1 VTSPFARMVVPV
13 SLAGLLWFLVA
24 GLAPV
29 PRPAGAAPPG
39 PEAARQE
46 NEKTIYVGC
55 HLSDEDLVV
64 FTTSLAAAGRA
75 GPVLLSTPSTQPYLK
90 GFLAGFGAQKV
101 IPAGCS
107 APERAELESSLG
119 VKTEAELPWDHARPD
134 GLWHALSGK
143 AKRAVLCAPEPRPL
157 FLQAA
162 CLAGVL
168 KAPLCLLHGQQQ
180 ESNVVRQMLADAGT
194 REVFA
199 VGDLAVKLGVDLRKT
214 RVVALAGERDV
225 AACYLEHQRKHG
237 RIDTLVVANPAD
249 ISKHPGAM
257 SSLAPWIALQKR
269 AALLLT
275 NEAGDNT
282 AAIVAQ
288 ALTDERLDRVDNL
301 ILVASP
307 EAIPPEHRP
316 NPVPGKDAVI
326 DMEPLT
332 PTGSEPFSFSTG
344 RLFHADPG
352 MVMLTLA
359 REQLLAHKSTPS
371 QALVISNPAGGLP
384 LLEAFSRHTAKELQN
399 SGYQTT
405 TLFGEEVQK
414 DLVRRLLP
422 QQDIFLW
429 EGHHS
434 TLTKDYGLPDW
445 PEALQ
450 PSLVFLQSCLALC
463 EPDAVPLLQ
472 RGAVGVIGSS
482 TRTYSASG
490 GACSLAFFDAL
501 LYEDRSVGG
510 ALRQAK
516 NFLLAFT
523 LLKEQRLGEDA
534 KLRGASLR
542 SAWAFTLWGDPT
554 LQLPRQARP
563 AGALASVRHE
573 VHGNTIVLRQPDQ
586 AYGKIT
592 SSQYGACMLPNARL
606 AGLVHK
612 GETPSERQLA
622 SLCFAEI
629 PLPNAPP
636 GQKPMLSS
644 RVPGDRWVFCWDAR
658 RRCGYLLVMPR
669 PKDPADLRFHV
680 QWERTS

>member
-1 VTSPFARMVVPV
+1 MVVPV
-13 SLAGLLWFLVA
+13 SLAGLVLCLV
-24 GLAPV
+24 GGFAPGT
-29 PRPAGAAPPG
+29 RSSNAAPPAAQQ
-39 PEAARQE
+39 EA
-46 NEKTIYVGC
+46 EKNIWIAC
-55 HLSDEDLVV
+55 NLADDDLTV
-64 FTTSLAAAGRA
+64 FSTTLAASGHV
-75 GPVLLSTPSTQPYLK
+75 GTVLLGTPGTLPHFK
-90 GFLAGFGAQKV
+90 GFVDSFGAQKI
-101 IPAGCS
+101 IPVGCS
-107 APERAELESSLG
+107 SEEKADLEKSLD
-119 VKTEAELPWDHARPD
+119 VKPEAEIPWDRSRP
-134 GLWHALSGK
+134 GALWQALSGK
-143 AKRAVLCAPEPRPL
+143 AKRAVVCAAQPRPL
-157 FLQAA
+157 FLQAG

-168 KAPLCLLHGQQQ
+168 KAPICLLRGQK
-180 ESNVVRQMLADAGT
+180 EEEGALRQTLADAGI

-199 VGDLAVKLGVDLRKT
+199 VGDEAIKFCSDLRKT
-214 RVVALAGERDV
+214 HVVAMTSARDV
-225 AACYLEHQRKHG
+225 AGCYLDHQRKRG

-249 ISKHPGAM
+249 VRKHPGAM

-275 NEAGDNT
+275 NDAGDNT
-282 AAIVAQ
+282 AAIVTE
-288 ALTDERLDRVDNL
+288 ALKDDRLDRVENL

-344 RLFHADPG
+344 RFFHTDPG

-359 REQLLAHKSTPS
+359 REQLLARKSTPS
-371 QALVISNPAGGLP
+371 RALVISNPAGGLP

-405 TLFGEEVQK
+405 TLFGEEVHK

-422 QQDIFLW
+422 DQDIFLW

-445 PEALQ
+445 PEALH

-463 EPDAVPLLQ
+463 EADAVPLLQ

-501 LYEDRSVGG
+501 LYEDLSVGG
-510 ALRQAK
+510 SLRQAK

-554 LQLPRQARP
+554 LSLPRQPRP
-563 AGALASVRHE
+563 QNALASVRHE
-573 VHGNTIVLRQPDQ
+573 VHGNTILLRQPDQ
-586 AYGKIT
+586 AYEKIT

-606 AGLVHK
+606 AGLVRK
-612 GETPSERQLA
+612 GETASERQLA

-636 GQKPMLSS
+636 GQKPALSS